1 MIFQARS
8 TELLGRDQKDCANRG
23 HAGAFFDTKVCPRN
37 RVQGLIL
44 RHDVPVMQSPL
55 KPLIDPQSW
64 TKTGTIGTE
73 SSYMSH
79 VPSFDAISRGSTNNR
94 TWLRQCVENGDTR
107 PQPPKGVG
115 RSCHVFLM
123 RVVLTSISPLAFIAA
138 TARCHCFR
146 LASSAPVNS
155 GSTSFRPS
163 LRVNHP
169 AGNSA
174 NIS

>member
-1 MIFQARS
+1 
-8 TELLGRDQKDCANRG
+8 
-23 HAGAFFDTKVCPRN
+23 
-37 RVQGLIL
+37 
-44 RHDVPVMQSPL
+44 MQSPL
-55 KPLIDPQSW
+55 KPLIDPKNW

-79 VPSFDAISRGSTNNR
+79 VPSFDTISRGSTNNR

>member
-1 MIFQARS
+1 MSR
-8 TELLGRDQKDCANRG
+8 T
-23 HAGAFFDTKVCPRN
+23 AGIDRKSAVRN

-44 RHDVPVMQSPL
+44 RHDVPIMQSPL
-55 KPLIDPQSW
+55 KPLIDPKSW
-64 TKTGTIGTE
+64 TKSGRSGQRALKCPMFRVLTPSQGVRQTTGHGSDNAVRMGT
-73 SSYMSH
+73 
-79 VPSFDAISRGSTNNR
+79 RGPN
-94 TWLRQCVENGDTR
+94 
-107 PQPPKGVG
+107 PPKGVG
-115 RSCHVFLM
+115 RSRHVFLM

-146 LASSAPVNS
+146 LASSAPVNR